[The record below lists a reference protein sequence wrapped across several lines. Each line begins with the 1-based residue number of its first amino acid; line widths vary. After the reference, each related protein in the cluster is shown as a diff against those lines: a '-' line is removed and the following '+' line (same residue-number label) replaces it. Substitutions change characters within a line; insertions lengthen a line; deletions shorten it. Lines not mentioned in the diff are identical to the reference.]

1 MQRAACLH
9 IDTAAVNTGEAGI
22 IVSRPGAS
30 GGLGP
35 SAKRYVG
42 QSVRRREDA
51 RLLRGEARF
60 VDDVDVYGQL
70 FLVVVRSSEAHARIT
85 ALDTEEARRAP
96 GVRLVIT
103 AEDISASIP
112 LERIGYHE
120 VYPQI
125 EDYLHPVFASDR
137 VRYVGQPVAAV
148 IADTPYLAEDAA
160 GLVDITYDQLPP
172 VLDPQTAMTEDAEQL
187 FEGLSNEAVRIE
199 KAYGDVASAFANA
212 AHVVKGRYVVGRHS
226 GVPMETRGC
235 VAEPDRG
242 RKQLFMWGPVH
253 IHDSQRLIAE
263 VLELPL
269 ADLRMKHVDIGGNFG
284 VKGGVFPEYIMVG
297 WAAMKLGRPVKWTED
312 RLEHMVA
319 TAHAREQVHEM
330 SAAFDAD
337 GRLLGMTDEIW
348 HNHGAYLR
356 QAEPLCSDITLGMV
370 PGPYRVPAFDGVLH
384 VVLSNKTPLSAYRAP
399 GRFEVTFARERLLD
413 QAAAKLGLSR
423 VEIRRRNLLD
433 QTDLPYAP
441 GLDICFEPYTF
452 DSGDVVDHLDKALES
467 VDFAAWQQEAS
478 ELQAQ
483 GRLVGNGIGILMDK
497 AGLGLYETGA
507 VDVDASGRIRV
518 RTGASSVGQGIE
530 TVLAQIVA
538 EELQV
543 DVELIDVVHGDTE
556 LVPEGVG
563 SWSSRS
569 TVMAGGAA
577 RQAALDTVA
586 KAKRL
591 AAEMLEADVDDLT
604 LEDGHIVVTGS
615 AGPGLSL
622 AEIAARWDGWSARLA
637 GDEPGLGAQA
647 VYLDDHMNYPYGV
660 TLVQIEVD
668 RGTGAPTLRRFF
680 TSTEAGRAINPM
692 MTRGQVIGAAAQ
704 GIGGALYEEFLYD
717 ENGQPLSTSFM
728 DYLLPGA
735 QEVPDIEFFMTEDAP
750 TPNNPFGAKGL
761 GEVGLI
767 AVGAAVAGAVDDAFS
782 GDIQTTKVPVTP
794 EYLWR
799 RANPG
804 TVA

>member
-1 MQRAACLH
+1 M
-9 IDTAAVNTGEAGI
+9 
-22 IVSRPGAS
+22 SRPGAS
-30 GGLGP
+30 GGLGA

-42 QSVRRREDA
+42 QPVRRREDP
-51 RLLRGEARF
+51 RLLRGEARY
-60 VDDVDVYGQL
+60 VDDVDLHGQL
-70 FLVVVRSSEAHARIT
+70 HLSVVRSSEAHARIVSIDV
-85 ALDTEEARRAP
+85 AAARRAP

-103 AEDISASIP
+103 AEDIPAAVP
-112 LERIGYHE
+112 LEQVGYHE

-125 EDYLHPVFASDR
+125 DEYRHPVLASDR

-148 IADTPYLAEDAA
+148 VADSPYLAEDAA
-160 GLVDITYDQLPP
+160 GLVDITYDPLPH
-172 VLDPQTAMTEDAEQL
+172 VLDPQKSMADDAEPL

-199 KAYGDVASAFANA
+199 KSYGDVGAALAAA

-253 IHDSQRLIAE
+253 THDNQRLIAE
-263 VLELPL
+263 VLRLPV

-284 VKGGVFPEYIMVG
+284 VKGGVFPEYIIVG
-297 WAAMKLGRPVKWTED
+297 WAARRLGRPVKWTED

-319 TAHAREQVHEM
+319 TSHAREQVHEM
-330 SAAFDAD
+330 TAAFDAD
-337 GRLLGMTDEIW
+337 GRILALTDEIW
-348 HNHGAYLR
+348 HNHGAFLR
-356 QAEPLCSDITLGMV
+356 QAEPLVSDITVGMV
-370 PGPYRVPAFDGVLH
+370 PGPYRIPVYDGLLH
-384 VVLSNKTPLSAYRAP
+384 VVMSNKTPLAAYRAP
-399 GRFEVTFARERLLD
+399 GRFEGTFARERLFD
-413 QAAAKLGLSR
+413 QAAEELGLSR
-423 VEIRRRNLLD
+423 VEIRRRNLLS
-433 QTDLPYAP
+433 QADLPFEP
-441 GLDICFEPYTF
+441 GLEICFESYQF
-452 DSGDVVDHLDKALES
+452 DSGDVVDHLEQALKS
-467 VDFAAWQQEAS
+467 VDYGAWEQEAA
-478 ELQAQ
+478 ELRAQ

-507 VDVDASGRIRV
+507 VDVDPSGRVRV

-538 EELQV
+538 DELQV
-543 DVELIDVVHGDTE
+543 EPDVIDVVHGDTE

-569 TVMAGGAA
+569 TVLAGGAA
-577 RQAALDTVA
+577 RQAAIDTIE

-591 AAEMLEADVDDLT
+591 AADMMEAAVDDLT
-604 LEDGHIVVTGS
+604 LEDGRIVV
-615 AGPGLSL
+615 AGAPGHALSL
-622 AEIAARWDGWSARLA
+622 AEIAGRWDGWTARLA

-660 TLVQIEVD
+660 TLTQIEID
-668 RGTGAPTLRRFF
+668 PDTGAHTFRRFL

-692 MTRGQVIGAAAQ
+692 TTRGQVIGAAAQ

-717 ENGQPLSTSFM
+717 DETGQPLATSFR

-735 QEVPDIEFFMTEDAP
+735 QDVPDVEFFMTEDAP
-750 TPNNPFGAKGL
+750 TPHNPLGAKGL

-767 AVGAAVAGAVDDAFS
+767 AVGAAVAGAIDDAFQD
-782 GDIQTTKVPVTP
+782 GVRTAKVPVAP
-794 EYLWR
+794 ETLWR
-799 RANPG
+799 RANPPTEDG
-804 TVA
+804 DM